1 MNIVLLSRYFPP
13 EIGTAANL
21 FFGLAKE
28 LTASG
33 NKVTVVTSFPWYNL
47 KEVPK
52 KYRGKIFMR
61 ENMDGVE
68 VVRVSFPLI
77 GPKVFKLAVGHLTA
91 PVASFI
97 GGLFVKKI
105 DMIYV
110 YSPPIFMALSAWL
123 LKIFKRTP
131 FVLGVQDLHPQCY
144 IDQGVLKN
152 KAVIAVLRAIEMFC
166 YKKADA
172 ITVHSKGNKDY
183 IAGRGIDA
191 GKITILPNWINT
203 DEVRPLP
210 RKNDFSDTH
219 KLNDKF
225 VVGYAGTFGISQG
238 LLSVLDAARLL
249 LDRKDIEFFIVG
261 DGVERKAMEKRREE
275 LRLDN
280 VRLLGMQTSAVYPY
294 VVASCDV
301 GLVTLNKKV
310 KTPVVPSKILSM
322 MAAERPV
329 LASMA
334 VDGDAPK
341 LIAEAGCGLTVGAEE
356 PQLLAEKIRFLADNR
371 QLCEKFSTAGRDFA
385 VRNFSLK
392 KVAADIR
399 NIFADI
405 ISKSGPSTSSGQRR
419 KQ

>member
-33 NKVTVVTSFPWYNL
+33 SKVTVVTSFPWYNL
-47 KEVPK
+47 NEIPK
-52 KYRGKIFMR
+52 KYRGKMFMR
-61 ENMDGVE
+61 ENMEGVE
-68 VVRVSFPLI
+68 VIRVSFPLV
-77 GPKVFKLAVGHLTA
+77 GPKVFKLAIGHLTA
-91 PVASFI
+91 PVASFV

-105 DMIYV
+105 DIIYV

-123 LKIFKRTP
+123 LKIFKKAP

-144 IDQGVLKN
+144 IDQGALKN
-152 KAVIAVLRAIEMFC
+152 KALIAILRAIEKFC

-172 ITVHSKGNKDY
+172 ITVHSIGNKEY
-183 IAGRGIDA
+183 ITAGGIND
-191 GKITILPNWINT
+191 KKVKVLPNWVDT
-203 DEVRPLP
+203 DEIKPLP
-210 RKNDFSDTH
+210 RKNEFSGEH
-219 KLNDKF
+219 SLNDKF

-238 LLSVLDAARLL
+238 LLSVMDAAKLL
-249 LDRKDIEFFIVG
+249 LDRKDIEFFLVG
-261 DGVERKAMEKRREE
+261 DGVEKKDMENRKEALK
-275 LRLDN
+275 LDN
-280 VRLLGMQTSAVYPY
+280 VRLLGMQPSSVYPF

-322 MAAERPV
+322 MAASRTV

-334 VDGDAPK
+334 LDGDAPK
-341 LIAEAGCGLTVGAEE
+341 LINDARCGLTVGAEE
-356 PQLLAEKIRFLADNR
+356 PVLLAEKIRFLADNR
-371 QLCEKFSTAGRDFA
+371 DKCEEFGRSGREY
-385 VRNFSLK
+385 VVNNFSLK
-392 KVAADIR
+392 KVAADIV

-405 ISKSGPSTSSGQRR
+405 ISKSGRR
-419 KQ
+419 